1 MRVQV
6 ETTGTSAS
14 THDRLQKLSQF
25 AAYSHKELL
34 QIWGL
39 EVACRSMFNPHIVE
53 LWQQDLYGTYAPLKT
68 LLVRG
73 GCAGHSFM
81 RPQTKRCLWA
91 PPCDIA
97 SWWPC
102 PIPPSSLG
110 SQQTLRTGCWI
121 LAKSKNSAVPSL
133 SPWELAPRRCVT
145 AGSGGEGREPPCSG
159 GRGSG
164 NEWWWHLW
172 KGSAPLTQTIWR

>member
-53 LWQQDLYGTYAPLKT
+53 L
-68 LLVRG
+68 
-73 GCAGHSFM
+73 
-81 RPQTKRCLWA
+81 
-91 PPCDIA
+91 
-97 SWWPC
+97 
-102 PIPPSSLG
+102 
-110 SQQTLRTGCWI
+110 
-121 LAKSKNSAVPSL
+121 
-133 SPWELAPRRCVT
+133 
-145 AGSGGEGREPPCSG
+145 
-159 GRGSG
+159 
-164 NEWWWHLW
+164 
-172 KGSAPLTQTIWR
+172 